1 MKKYWGVRLSSV
13 QKHWRVMQ
21 SLKKNWLL
29 VPKMTRGIWL
39 ILMQAVRSL
48 KNLRQKSTDELSGI
62 TLKNDG
68 KFEEKLPYAL
78 KNDIS
83 NLANFDSTVESL
95 KIYTLMGSFWPKY
108 HVWAKKVRISYRT
121 VPSTIWPIFSE
132 FLIFC
137 WLISWA
143 FRRVK

>member
-1 MKKYWGVRLSSV
+1 M
-13 QKHWRVMQ
+13 
-21 SLKKNWLL
+21 
-29 VPKMTRGIWL
+29 
-39 ILMQAVRSL
+39 RSL

-95 KIYTLMGSFWPKY
+95 KIYTLMGSF
-108 HVWAKKVRISYRT
+108 
-121 VPSTIWPIFSE
+121 
-132 FLIFC
+132 
-137 WLISWA
+137 
-143 FRRVK
+143 